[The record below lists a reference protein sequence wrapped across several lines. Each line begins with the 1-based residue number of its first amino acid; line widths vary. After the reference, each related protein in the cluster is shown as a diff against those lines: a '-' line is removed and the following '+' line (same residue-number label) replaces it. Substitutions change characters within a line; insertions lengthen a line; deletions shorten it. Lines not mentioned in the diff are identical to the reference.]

1 MAYIYIYI
9 YIYIYMGTCLPLFLN
24 TLSNS
29 FILSV
34 QLLFYFS
41 KWCCWEEIGRFKNW
55 GAILEDVFPET
66 LLSIDPT
73 TDFLGMLV
81 LRCETNKFGGHF
93 ANLWNLSKKWKYQ
106 VGCCRTRKK
115 VPTIL
120 NQTHLQEVWLIAIP
134 ASQDS
139 WIFVFFV
146 LLVPVYAFCIIRIG
160 FCVFVGFNSKLLQLF
175 FTTVDFRRQNKDF
188 IIIAALPG
196 WGWLA

>member
-1 MAYIYIYI
+1 
-9 YIYIYMGTCLPLFLN
+9 MGTCLPLFFN

-34 QLLFYFS
+34 PLLFYFS
-41 KWCCWEEIGRFKNW
+41 KWCYWEEIGRFKSW

-93 ANLWNLSKKWKYQ
+93 ANLWNLSKKLQYQ

-120 NQTHLQEVWLIAIP
+120 KQTSPGGLADRHSRQPRVLEISA
-134 ASQDS
+134 
-139 WIFVFFV
+139 FVFV
-146 LLVPVYAFCIIRIG
+146 VPFHAFCIIRID
-160 FCVFVGFNSKLLQLF
+160 FCVFFLYSSRVVKLF
-175 FTTVDFRRQNKDF
+175 YYNCW
-188 IIIAALPG
+188 I
-196 WGWLA
+196 